1 MALIVVESPTKA
13 RTFNRILKTK
23 EWGDQYFV
31 FATVGHFRDLPSKAL
46 SVDVDHEFKPDYEIM
61 DKKNNMVEKL
71 QELAKEHKKIIL
83 ATDPD
88 REGEAISYHVAYLL
102 GFVSEQWPD
111 FKLEKTDNL
120 KRIVF
125 HEITPKALEE
135 ALQHPE
141 DLRIDLVKAQQARR
155 ILDRVVGY
163 KISPLLWKKT
173 GKNWLSAGRVQT
185 VALRLIVERE
195 KEIEKFS
202 TEPYFQIVAD
212 FNAGEP
218 IKGKLVSKE
227 GKLYEVKTT
236 ITLFDGDYTY
246 TKTTINEEGSKQIQ
260 EELKQDSFKIVN
272 VTDEKVNR
280 YPPPPFT
287 TSLLQQDA
295 FQKLAYPS
303 KLTMRL
309 AQSLYEKGMI
319 TYHRTDS
326 FNLSTKFVFD
336 AMAYI
341 KKAYGE
347 EYALEKPRGYKT
359 KSKNAQE
366 AHEAIRPT
374 KLERKAGDKEKKL
387 SPQEKKL
394 YELIFNRA
402 LATQMKEAE
411 VNQTKIMIESYRGY
425 QFESENVQ
433 ILFDGYMRVL
443 MPEYAKKNVTKP
455 NITKGDPVTLEQVT
469 SEAKDTRPPY
479 RYNEASI
486 IRTLEGKG
494 IGRPSTYAS
503 IISLIVDKHYV
514 EKDRRYFKPTPLGTA
529 ICDYLSLTFPD
540 IFDLTFTANMEDSLD
555 DIANGDKKLLATLQ
569 DFYAPLKEELEK
581 NKDNND
587 QIQVAEE
594 VIDAVCEKCGSALV
608 ARHGK
613 YGKFY
618 ACSKYPECKYIKPNL
633 RYVKDKF
640 CPLDNGR
647 LVVRFSKTGKRFY
660 GCENYPTCKHVQW
673 ALNVEPKAPGTAPVA
688 ATSAPA
694 VAKPVKKKVVKK
706 TVKKTTKKASTK
718 KK

>member
-1 MALIVVESPTKA
+1 
-13 RTFNRILKTK
+13 
-23 EWGDQYFV
+23 
-31 FATVGHFRDLPSKAL
+31 
-46 SVDVDHEFKPDYEIM
+46 
-61 DKKNNMVEKL
+61 
-71 QELAKEHKKIIL
+71 
-83 ATDPD
+83 
-88 REGEAISYHVAYLL
+88 
-102 GFVSEQWPD
+102 
-111 FKLEKTDNL
+111 KTDNL
-120 KRIVF
+120 QRIVF

-135 ALQHPE
+135 ALAHPE
-141 DLRIDLVKAQQARR
+141 QLRVDLVKAQQARR

-195 KEIEKFS
+195 KEIENFN
-202 TEPYFQIVAD
+202 TEPYFQITAD
-212 FNAGEP
+212 FKVGEV
-218 IKGKLVSKE
+218 IKGKLVSKD
-227 GKLYEVKTT
+227 GKPYEIKTT
-236 ITLFDGDYTY
+236 INLFDGEYTY
-246 TKTTINEEGSKQIQ
+246 TKTTIDEELSKKIQ
-260 EELKQDSFKIVN
+260 EELKTETFKILRI
-272 VTDEKVNR
+272 DEEKVNR
-280 YPPPPFT
+280 FPPPPYT

-309 AQSLYEKGMI
+309 AQSLYEKGLI

-347 EYALEKPRGYKT
+347 QYALEKPRGYKT

-374 KLERKAGDKEKKL
+374 KLERKSTDKEKKL

-411 VNQTKIMIESYRGY
+411 VNQTKIFIQSYHGY
-425 QFESENVQ
+425 EFESEHVQ

-443 MPEYAKKNVTKP
+443 MPEYAKKNTKKLV
-455 NITKGDPVTLEQVT
+455 IKKEDSITLEELFT
-469 SEAKDTRPPY
+469 EAKETRPPY

-486 IRTLEGKG
+486 IRALEGKG

-529 ICDYLSLTFPD
+529 ICNYLAATFPD

-555 DIANGDKKLLATLQ
+555 DIANGDKKLIKTLG

-581 NKDNND
+581 NKDNTE
-587 QIQVAEE
+587 QI
-594 VIDAVCEKCGSALV
+594 
-608 ARHGK
+608 
-613 YGKFY
+613 
-618 ACSKYPECKYIKPNL
+618 
-633 RYVKDKF
+633 
-640 CPLDNGR
+640 
-647 LVVRFSKTGKRFY
+647 
-660 GCENYPTCKHVQW
+660 
-673 ALNVEPKAPGTAPVA
+673 
-688 ATSAPA
+688 
-694 VAKPVKKKVVKK
+694 
-706 TVKKTTKKASTK
+706 
-718 KK
+718 